1 MDKFKLPWV
10 WPRTKNIH
18 ISSSCDLSEVID
30 QNHCDHRSVTLCRVS
45 HNCKWNWRSVNE
57 DTPCI
62 VKWDIYGL
70 ANLHNTTKGYF
81 SLGLFIKNK
90 PSNNLLFFLFSQLVY
105 LTKAYNLCHQVAIRW
120 TNEKRDRAQQGP
132 KPHCTSTWSQVVRL
146 HEASQCSFKAPL
158 YGYEATL
165 LGFMKPRRDKCH
177 LNLWISRQLGH
188 TRPRH

>member
-18 ISSSCDLSEVID
+18 ISSSCDLSEVIN
-30 QNHCDHRSVTLCRVS
+30 QNHCDHRSVTLCIVS

-90 PSNNLLFFLFSQLVY
+90 PSNNLLFFFFLSLFILQKPITSA
-105 LTKAYNLCHQVAIRW
+105 TRW
-120 TNEKRDRAQQGP
+120 LLDGLMRREIGHSRARSRTA
-132 KPHCTSTWSQVVRL
+132 HLR
-146 HEASQCSFKAPL
+146 EAK
-158 YGYEATL
+158 
-165 LGFMKPRRDKCH
+165 
-177 LNLWISRQLGH
+177 
-188 TRPRH
+188 